1 MISSGLVHYIEMKVG
16 RANQHSHL
24 RKSSSGPSSSRSI
37 ICLVKSWSSNLFM
50 FREIFRYSHNLSGGN
65 SMKKPRKL
73 LRTSSFASLERLEV
87 FSARSSLVLNIIMR
101 PAWWVS
107 LQKALSLASV
117 AQDVNTYIFVTE
129 YF

>member
-1 MISSGLVHYIEMKVG
+1 
-16 RANQHSHL
+16 
-24 RKSSSGPSSSRSI
+24 
-37 ICLVKSWSSNLFM
+37 
-50 FREIFRYSHNLSGGN
+50 
-65 SMKKPRKL
+65 MKKPRKL